1 MLAACGGGEATT
13 TTEAPASAVVDGTTA
28 DPMTFPDVVP
38 LEQPLKAP
46 PEVPEELKAIWEAWE
61 LLRRDHVDRSKLDP
75 ADTTEEAIR
84 GVLKAVDDPHTVYV
98 TKEAFD
104 IESDDLKGA
113 FDGIG
118 ASVSMRQDGKVI
130 IVAPLDGS
138 PAEAAGLRPGDVILK
153 VDGEDLEGLSLLE
166 AVAKIRGPRGTQVV
180 LLVHHLG
187 AVDPVEIVVTRGV
200 IPLTSIRLR
209 SRPGDRIAHIRLTTF
224 YGDTS
229 DKLAEMIELVVADGA
244 EGLILDVR
252 DNPGG
257 LLSSV
262 VDVVSQF
269 VEDGAVLYQIDGE
282 GRRKEMAVTR
292 GVPATDI
299 PLVVLA
305 NEFSASASEI
315 LVGALQ
321 DHDRATVVGAT
332 TFGKGSVNIL
342 RRLSNGGGLSITIA
356 RWLTPLGRQI
366 QEGLEPDVEV
376 VSRDRREAE
385 TSQLE
390 KAIELLES
398 QIGLARSGA

>member
-1 MLAACGGGEATT
+1 
-13 TTEAPASAVVDGTTA
+13 
-28 DPMTFPDVVP
+28 
-38 LEQPLKAP
+38 
-46 PEVPEELKAIWEAWE
+46 
-61 LLRRDHVDRSKLDP
+61 
-75 ADTTEEAIR
+75 
-84 GVLKAVDDPHTVYV
+84 
-98 TKEAFD
+98 
-104 IESDDLKGA
+104 
-113 FDGIG
+113 
-118 ASVSMRQDGKVI
+118 MRQDGKVI

-224 YGDTS
+224 YADTS
-229 DKLAEMIELVVADGA
+229 DKLAEMIERVVADGA

-262 VDVVSQF
+262 VEVVSQF

-385 TSQLE
+385 ASQLE

-398 QIGLARSGA
+398 QIGVARSGA